1 MDRAERAGGKV
12 WTAEEF
18 LEADQHEFGDAWR
31 YELVDGRIIA
41 HAAPSPDHGAIIS
54 SLVTALYSRL
64 RGRQDGCRTEVGSG
78 AVPEGQQRNT
88 ARIPDVMIR
97 CATLPR
103 VVFEIISPSELRNRR
118 ERDRKRRDE
127 QEVEGVQ
134 EIAELFQ
141 DEAAAHI
148 YRREEGGTWSFELVE
163 GLDAALRL
171 RSVDLEI
178 PMAEVYETVRLRP
191 DAEGSEPS

>member
-1 MDRAERAGGKV
+1 
-12 WTAEEF
+12 
-18 LEADQHEFGDAWR
+18 
-31 YELVDGRIIA
+31 
-41 HAAPSPDHGAIIS
+41 
-54 SLVTALYSRL
+54 
-64 RGRQDGCRTEVGSG
+64 
-78 AVPEGQQRNT
+78 
-88 ARIPDVMIR
+88 MIR
-97 CATLPR
+97 CASLPR